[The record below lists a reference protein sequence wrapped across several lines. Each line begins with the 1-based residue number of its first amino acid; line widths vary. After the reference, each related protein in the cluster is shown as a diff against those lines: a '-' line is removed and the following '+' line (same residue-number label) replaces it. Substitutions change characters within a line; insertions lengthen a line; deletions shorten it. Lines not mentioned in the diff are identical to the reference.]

1 MAAKKKISFEQGMEQ
16 LEALVGQLEKGEMP
30 LEQSFSAYEKGMALL
45 SEMRAQLQA
54 GQARVMELTDR
65 GEMPFAEDE
74 A

>member
-1 MAAKKKISFEQGMEQ
+1 MAAKKKISFEEGVAQ

-54 GQARVMELTDR
+54 GEARVMQLTDG
-65 GEMPFAEDE
+65 GEKPFTEDE
-74 A
+74 Q